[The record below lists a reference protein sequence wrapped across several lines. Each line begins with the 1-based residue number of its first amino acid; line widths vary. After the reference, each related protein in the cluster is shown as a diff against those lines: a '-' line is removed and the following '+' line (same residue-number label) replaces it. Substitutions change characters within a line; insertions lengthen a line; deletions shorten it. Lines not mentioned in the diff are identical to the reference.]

1 MAETRESRP
10 GENPETATR
19 LAKASAK
26 SSLHHRQDGYSA
38 PTPDDRLDA
47 EVIDAAKAR
56 GFAIAVRCT
65 RCGQWVVAAKS
76 VAAHLGPVCRAKLD
90 AEAVSQ

>member
-1 MAETRESRP
+1 MTRTRKRP
-10 GENPETATR
+10 AVSDRATSTTTTLHPE
-19 LAKASAK
+19 